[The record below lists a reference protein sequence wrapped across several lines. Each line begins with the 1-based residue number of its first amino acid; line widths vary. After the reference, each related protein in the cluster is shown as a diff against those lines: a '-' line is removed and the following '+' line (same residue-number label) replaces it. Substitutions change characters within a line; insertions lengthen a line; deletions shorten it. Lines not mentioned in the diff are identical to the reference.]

1 MHLSNSA
8 AMDSHMRLQ
17 FLLPAL
23 VVATAAA
30 AAAAP
35 PLAALK
41 GFRPG
46 AWAVKAV
53 GGTSSSSQCLADPS
67 ELLTGGRA
75 AQECSFSVIAD
86 GADAATV
93 TYRCAA
99 GRSGRT
105 QLRRDAHGLYVVDA
119 QGLENGHPFAS
130 RSEWRRTGDC

>member
-1 MHLSNSA
+1 MRGPYLFA
-8 AMDSHMRLQ
+8 A
-17 FLLPAL
+17 LL
-23 VVATAAA
+23 VATAAVA
-30 AAAAP
+30 AAPP

-46 AWAVKAV
+46 AWQVKAV
-53 GGTSSSSQCLADPS
+53 GAESSSSQCLADPS
-67 ELLTGGRA
+67 PLLIGGRPG
-75 AQECSFSVIAD
+75 QDCSFSVISD

-105 QLRRDAHGLYVVDA
+105 GIRRDAHGLYVVDA
-119 QGLENGHPFAS
+119 QGLESGHPFAN